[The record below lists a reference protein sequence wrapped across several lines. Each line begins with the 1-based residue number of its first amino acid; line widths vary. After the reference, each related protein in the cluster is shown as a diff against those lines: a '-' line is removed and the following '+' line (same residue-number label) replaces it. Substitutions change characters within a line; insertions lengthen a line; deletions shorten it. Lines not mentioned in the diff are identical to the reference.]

1 MKVIDVRAGIHKIS
15 PITQMLW
22 LGTPSIQY
30 IGVCLFILYDQTI
43 FGIRLN
49 WPGVLV

>member
-22 LGTPSIQY
+22 LGTPNIQY
-30 IGVCLFILYDQTI
+30 IVVCLFILFDQTI
-43 FGIRLN
+43 YGMKLN
-49 WPGVLV
+49 RPGVLV